1 MKSYTLKKQD
11 RLTRRS
17 QIESL
22 FRDGA
27 VFHTGPLKV
36 IYRFEKDTESPVKV
50 LVSAPSRKFR
60 KAVLRNH
67 LKRLMREAYR
77 MNRSILKT
85 DKLNSTL
92 SLHIGI
98 IYLGDKQDI
107 SQDEITSALI
117 SALNRI
123 DALIPDQ
130 NPDLQGSVD
139 PYQ

>member
-1 MKSYTLKKQD
+1 MKSNTLKKQD

-27 VFHTGPLKV
+27 VFNTGSLRV
-36 IYRFEKDTESPVKV
+36 IFRFEKDTESPVKV

-60 KAVLRNH
+60 KAVLRNRI
-67 LKRLMREAYR
+67 KRLMREAYR
-77 MNRSILKT
+77 LNRSILKT
-85 DKLNSTL
+85 EKLNSIL

-98 IYLGDKQDI
+98 IYVGDKQDI

-117 SALNRI
+117 SALKRI
-123 DALIPDQ
+123 DALIPVQ